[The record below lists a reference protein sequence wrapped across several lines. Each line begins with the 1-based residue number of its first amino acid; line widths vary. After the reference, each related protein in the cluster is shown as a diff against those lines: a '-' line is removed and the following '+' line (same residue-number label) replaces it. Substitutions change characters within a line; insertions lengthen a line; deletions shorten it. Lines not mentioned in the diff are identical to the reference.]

1 MSATKLLWTAVLL
14 SVGIY
19 IFVVFPWWVIALLF
33 TGMIFLV
40 AMLTWLDKEVP
51 DKSEFDNILQA
62 FKEITPIDKILQ
74 SLKCLN
80 QQDVGALAQA
90 YDLPPKSVITKIRNL
105 EGVTYNGPLEELN
118 KFEIEEVFQALKV
131 VSRKD
136 AKALAE
142 MYDLPLKSV
151 FAKIHKLKGVT
162 YKESLEVP
170 IRIEVDIALQ
180 AHKKITPDLAEALA
194 EDYNFPLHFV
204 ISRILELEGVT
215 YIKPKTLEVSRS
227 RSKTEEVKFVES
239 LLDCTP
245 DELWGLERA
254 TFRSL
259 EKIGD
264 KICFVLDNRHGRYM
278 DDVEQ
283 AQMELFQNST
293 LVAPMATLTK
303 QKILKLS

>member
-80 QQDVGALAQA
+80 QQDVEALAQA

-118 KFEIEEVFQALKV
+118 KFEI
-131 VSRKD
+131 
-136 AKALAE
+136 
-142 MYDLPLKSV
+142 
-151 FAKIHKLKGVT
+151 
-162 YKESLEVP
+162 
-170 IRIEVDIALQ
+170 
-180 AHKKITPDLAEALA
+180 
-194 EDYNFPLHFV
+194 
-204 ISRILELEGVT
+204 
-215 YIKPKTLEVSRS
+215 
-227 RSKTEEVKFVES
+227 
-239 LLDCTP
+239 
-245 DELWGLERA
+245 
-254 TFRSL
+254 
-259 EKIGD
+259 
-264 KICFVLDNRHGRYM
+264 
-278 DDVEQ
+278 
-283 AQMELFQNST
+283 
-293 LVAPMATLTK
+293 
-303 QKILKLS
+303 